1 MQEATTSAVATR
13 TLTQLKEIITRN
25 LNATIECGIALRE
38 IRDRELWREEADSF
52 SAFCVDNWG
61 VSRSRAYQLIECGE
75 IVAELTPAASTA
87 VDTERAVR
95 ELKKAPAEA
104 RSEIVINAEKDE
116 NGKVSGPAM
125 AKAVKEHNEKAVPAT
140 APEAPKVYDRTGFE
154 IPQPSP
160 AISTWMRAEEVQ
172 SMLTALSRI
181 KGVVEKACGNA
192 KVSDND
198 PIYAEVGYAGLVAD
212 LQSSYQQLKVALPF
226 AVCPTCQG
234 RVLSPCSTCSGRGMV
249 SEFFWKH
256 MVPEKTKEIREKA
269 VHAMLTAGKKGKK

>member
-1 MQEATTSAVATR
+1 MQEATTVLPVR

-25 LNATIECGIALRE
+25 LNATIECGMALRE

-52 SAFCVDNWG
+52 QHFCVDNWG
-61 VSRSRAYQLIECGE
+61 VSRSRAYQLIDCAE
-75 IVAELTPAASTA
+75 IVAELSPAASTA
-87 VDTERAVR
+87 VDTERAAR

-104 RSEIVINAEKDE
+104 RDEIINAAEKDK
-116 NGKVSGPAM
+116 NGKVSGPSV
-125 AKAVKEHNEKAVPAT
+125 AKAVKEHQDKAVPVN
-140 APEAPKVYDRTGFE
+140 APEAPKVFDRTGFE

-192 KVSDND
+192 KIADND
-198 PIYAEVGYAGLVAD
+198 VIYAEVGYAGLVAD
-212 LQSSYQQLKVALPF
+212 LNSSYQQLKVALPF

>member
-1 MQEATTSAVATR
+1 MQEATTSAPTR
-13 TLTQLKEIITRN
+13 TLAQLKEIVTRN

-38 IRDRELWREEADSF
+38 IRDRDLWKDEADSF
-52 SAFCVDNWG
+52 HHFCVDNWG
-61 VSRSRAYQLIECGE
+61 VSRSRAYQLIDSAE
-75 IVAELTPAASTA
+75 IVAELSPAVSTA
-87 VDTERAVR
+87 VDTERAAR

-104 RSEIVINAEKDE
+104 REEIIINAEKDK
-116 NGKVSGPAM
+116 NGKVTGPSV
-125 AKAVKEHNEKAVPAT
+125 AKAVKEHAEKAVPVS
-140 APEAPKVYDRTGFE
+140 APEAPKLFDRTGFE

-192 KVSDND
+192 KVADND
-198 PIYAEVGYAGLVAD
+198 VIYAEVGYAGLVAD
-212 LQSSYQQLKVALPF
+212 LNSSYQQLKVALPF